1 MYINQQFGKR
11 SILESSFL
19 PKIDEEGMSYYDS
32 YITCSVP
39 HVKWLSEIKV
49 MLCPTHDKL
58 CIMGYPQYWVIF
70 ADTLSAQIKF

>member
-39 HVKWLSEIKV
+39 HVKLLSEIKV

-58 CIMGYPQYWVIF
+58 CNMGYPQYWVIF